1 MKRSVQIRFGIILV
15 VILLVG
21 ASLACQAAAPF
32 LPEIASPAVVD
43 NSVTTQ
49 TETYSDQAGEP
60 SAEELPP
67 GHPPV
72 SEGASVTI
80 PSGELGELFAPFWE
94 AWDIVHEQF
103 VDQPVDDEVL
113 MNGAIDGMINVY
125 EQATNTTYDSLPV
138 PDGDQTG
145 TPTELEDLFIPFWE
159 TWAFAHR
166 PDDQALVYGAISGML
181 DALGDQHTSYM
192 DPDAFTQ
199 ANIPLDGT
207 YEGIGAWVDPNQE
220 YLTIISPMS
229 GSPAEEAGLLPG
241 DEIVAVDGDD
251 MTGIDG
257 NLVIR
262 RVLGPAGSKVILTI
276 RRTGVE
282 EFFDVEITRATI
294 TIPSVEYR
302 MLDDDI
308 AYIQLFNFGDETNQD
323 LLNALES
330 LLDQNPVGLV
340 FDLRNNGGGFLNT
353 AIDVTSEFI
362 GDGVVMYEEY
372 GDGSRDTYTADG
384 EGLATEIPL
393 VVLIN
398 EGTASAS
405 EIVSGAIQDYQR
417 APLVGTTS
425 FGKGSVQNW
434 IPLSNDQ
441 GAVRITI
448 ARWLT
453 PNERQIHQVGLEPD
467 YPLATIPQAAIDE
480 GFDIESFGLPL
491 DQVIILSE
499 EDIQEGRDPQ
509 LDKAVEVLLE
519 IVER

>member
-1 MKRSVQIRFGIILV
+1 MKTATQKKVGLTLI
-15 VILLVG
+15 VILLV
-21 ASLACQAAAPF
+21 SVSMACQLVAPLF
-32 LPEIASPAVVD
+32 TPITDTAVAN
-43 NSVTTQ
+43 NSDTTVT
-49 TETYSDQAGEP
+49 
-60 SAEELPP
+60 AEETPDLPP
-67 GHPPV
+67 GHPTVESKVPI
-72 SEGASVTI
+72 TI
-80 PSGELGELFAPFWE
+80 APEDLDDLFAPFWE
-94 AWDIVHEQF
+94 TWDIVHEQF
-103 VDQPVDDEVL
+103 VDQPVDDEAL
-113 MNGAIDGMINVY
+113 MNGAIQGMLSAY
-125 EQATNTTYDSLPV
+125 ELATYTTYEALDIPGGNV
-138 PDGDQTG
+138 TG
-145 TPTELEDLFIPFWE
+145 TPADLQELFAPFWE
-159 TWAFAHR
+159 TWAFAHQ
-166 PDDQALVYGAISGML
+166 PDDQALLYGAISGML

-192 DPDAFTQ
+192 DPDQFTQ

-241 DEIVAVDGDD
+241 DEIIAVDGDD

-262 RVLGPAGSKVILTI
+262 RVLGPADSLVILTI
-276 RRTGVE
+276 RRAGVE
-282 EFFDVEITRATI
+282 NPFDVEITRGRI
-294 TIPSVEYR
+294 TIPSIEYH
-302 MLDDDI
+302 MMDNDI
-308 AYIQLFNFGDETNQD
+308 AYVQLFNFGEDTHQD
-323 LLNALES
+323 LRNALEE
-330 LLDQNPVGLV
+330 LYENDPVGLI
-340 FDLRNNGGGFLNT
+340 FDLRNNGGGFLHT
-353 AIDVTSEFI
+353 AVEVTSEFI
-362 GDGVVMYEEY
+362 GDGVVLYEEY
-372 GDGSRDTYTADG
+372 GDGTRDTYEADG

-405 EIVSGAIQDYQR
+405 EIVSGAIQDYGR

-453 PNERQIHQVGLEPD
+453 PNERQIHQIGLEPD
-467 YPLATIPQAAIDE
+467 YPLATISQAAVDE

-499 EDIQEGRDPQ
+499 EDIQESRDPQ
-509 LDKAVEVLLE
+509 LDKAVEVLMD
-519 IVER
+519 IIGR